1 MLPPRTRLVLRPLL
15 ALLVGLPVVAGCGSD
30 PPTGTSDPPAKLRL
44 ERLLEFYR
52 SHLDERKKPPADEK
66 AFKEYIR
73 GLPADRK
80 QGFGMTA
87 DPDELFTSPRDG
99 QKYRVRYNL
108 RFTPGGSAEAVA
120 WEAAGA
126 NGSRYVALSVGYVEE
141 YDEERFAEFKV
152 K

>member
-1 MLPPRTRLVLRPLL
+1 MPPPRIAIDRRLAV
-15 ALLVGLPVVAGCGSD
+15 ALLLGLPAAAGCGSA

-52 SHLDERKKPPADEK
+52 SHLDEKKKPPPDEK
-66 AFKEYIR
+66 ALKEYIR
-73 GLPADRK
+73 GLPDDRK

-99 QKYRVRYNL
+99 QKYRVRYGL
-108 RFTPGGSAEAVA
+108 RFTPGGSAEPVA

-126 NGSRYVALSVGYVEE
+126 DGTRYVALTVGYVEE
-141 YDEERFAEFKV
+141 YDAERFAEFKV